1 MCTRKGQ
8 VLAAGR
14 LVYRLILAVDVER
27 YSSRDAQRQLQIQT
41 DLRGALDTCATEMGL
56 DPRLWHRQVNGDGEL
71 LVLPDDTDHTL
82 VVGGLTRGLER
93 ALATLNQGRRPE
105 DRLRIRLAM
114 HHGTMIPGP
123 LGPAGEAPVVVCRL
137 LDATPFR
144 RFLRAQEGRNVALI
158 VSDSLYRDVV
168 RTGFCSMDHEAFR
181 SMRVVVKGAVF
192 RGHIY
197 DGTGDDIAVGGSAAT
212 GRRLPGSA
220 APLRSAAAR

>member
-1 MCTRKGQ
+1 MCRRKGQ

-27 YSSRDAQRQLQIQT
+27 YSRRDAQRQLQIQT
-41 DLRGALDTCATEMGL
+41 DLRGALDTCATDMGL

-71 LVLPDDTDHTL
+71 LILPDDTDHTL
-82 VVGGLTRGLER
+82 VVGGLARGLER

-114 HHGTMIPGP
+114 HHGTMVQGP

-137 LDATPFR
+137 LDAAPFR
-144 RFLRAQEGRNVALI
+144 RFLQARRDRDVALI

-168 RTGFCSMDHEAFR
+168 RTGFCPMDREAFR
-181 SMRVVVKGAVF
+181 SMRVVIKGTPF
-192 RGHIY
+192 RGYIY
-197 DGTGDDIAVGGSAAT
+197 DGAGDDIAVAGS
-212 GRRLPGSA
+212 P
-220 APLRSAAAR
+220 APAHMSPAHP